1 MILSVA
7 SDHVMS
13 GQLIRKVFNV
23 HINTTHNQH
32 GVTSSDMSIWHL
44 PPLLPSCNI
53 SSCIDFTR
61 VYYALGDFRFWAQFI
76 RKSVNHRVM
85 QFHFTP
91 NLSLVCDFTANY
103 KNEEVA
109 VTVSVAEAVLC
120 FSARVCKQQREL
132 ERICKGLPK
141 KKPNTAVI
149 GPARSL
155 GTQWDCQRDQQLL
168 HSGIMQCLSIHPLIG
183 QICNLAEQCGV
194 TTYRYSKVS
203 FLNYNV
209 GCMEGENN
217 TSCTAEW
224 NWELFFDFFLI
235 FFIFYHACG
244 HITTASLR
252 LAV

>member
-1 MILSVA
+1 MRTTTTLPIRDHNLESCMPAKEGLAYISLPRCGSKLPRSSA
-7 SDHVMS
+7 S
-13 GQLIRKVFNV
+13 
-23 HINTTHNQH
+23 
-32 GVTSSDMSIWHL
+32 
-44 PPLLPSCNI
+44 
-53 SSCIDFTR
+53 
-61 VYYALGDFRFWAQFI
+61 DFRFWAQFI
-76 RKSVNHRVM
+76 QKSVNHRVM
-85 QFHFTP
+85 QFHFNPYHSSATLP
-91 NLSLVCDFTANY
+91 WIIFFIFANC

-109 VTVSVAEAVLC
+109 VTISVAEAVLC

-224 NWELFFDFFLI
+224 NWKLFFYFYFYFL
-235 FFIFYHACG
+235 FFILPCMWTYYNCFIEAGSVTFKFAEQDY
-244 HITTASLR
+244 S
-252 LAV
+252 VK